1 MFKLASWNVNSLK
14 VRLPQVLH
22 WLSTVDVDVLALQ
35 ETKVIDEDFP
45 VNAFHE
51 LGYHLAF
58 SGQKTYNGVALV
70 SRWPIDETV
79 TSVPEFVDPQKRILA
94 GTVCGLRIINL
105 YVPNGAMVGSDKY
118 DYKLGWLEKVTDF
131 IRQQLS
137 IYPHLAVVGDFN
149 IAPEDKDVHEPAL
162 WQDCVLVS
170 ACEREAFASLLE
182 LGLKDSLRLKTSE
195 GGIYSWWDYRQG
207 AFRRNHGMRIDHVLL
222 SEALSSYCI
231 ASQIDVEPRR
241 DERPSDHA
249 PVYVTLDWNGNAGDV
264 QKI

>member
-14 VRLPQVLH
+14 VRLPQVLQ
-22 WLSTVDVDVLALQ
+22 WLSTEDVDVLALQ
-35 ETKVIDEDFP
+35 ETKMIDEDFP
-45 VNAFHE
+45 VKAFHE

-58 SGQKTYNGVALV
+58 SGQKTYNGVALI
-70 SRWPIDETV
+70 SRWPIEETV
-79 TSVPEFVDPQKRILA
+79 TSVPAFVDPQKRILA
-94 GTVCGLRIINL
+94 GTVCGLRLVNL

-131 IRQQLS
+131 IRQQLV

-162 WQDCVLVS
+162 WQDSVLVS
-170 ACEREAFASLLE
+170 PREREAFASLLQ
-182 LGLKDSLRLKTSE
+182 LGLKDSLRLKTSA

-207 AFRRNHGMRIDHVLL
+207 AFRRNHGLRIDHVLISEEL
-222 SEALSSYCI
+222 SPYCCD
-231 ASQIDVEPRR
+231 SQIDVAPRR

-249 PVYVTLDWNGNAGDV
+249 PVSVTLNWNGNADDV